1 MELDS
6 SAMKT
11 KAGLSLKHYTLKDV
25 SGGAICLQSITV
37 FHLYLPPSCSKDL
50 FLKVCII
57 LVMLV
62 VVTSVINNSM
72 CYAEINTSCTFVCID
87 NSIINFHFDRRF
99 YACF

>member
-37 FHLYLPPSCSKDL
+37 FHLVSSTIL
-50 FLKVCII
+50 FKRFI
-57 LVMLV
+57 LE
-62 VVTSVINNSM
+62 SVYDTRSRNIS
-72 CYAEINTSCTFVCID
+72 D
-87 NSIINFHFDRRF
+87 K
-99 YACF
+99 

>member
-25 SGGAICLQSITV
+25 SGGAICLQAITV

-50 FLKVCII
+50 FLKVCMI
-57 LVMLV
+57 LV
-62 VVTSVINNSM
+62 VVTSVINS
-72 CYAEINTSCTFVCID
+72 
-87 NSIINFHFDRRF
+87 
-99 YACF
+99 